1 MKKAKIEIIQKD
13 GVITISRNGEV
24 ETRYNMDRAVEL
36 IASGK
41 MTSVGLANMIAE
53 IMYDC
58 LNCKSAT
65 ASLKDL
71 NETDAYQGTYFETI
85 D

>member
-1 MKKAKIEIIQKD
+1 MKKAKIEITQKD

-24 ETRYNMDRAVEL
+24 ETRYNMDRTIEL
-36 IASGK
+36 IESGK